1 MAKSFVSFL
10 FRIKTPSIETLH
22 WETSLTLFF
31 NFLHRLLQ
39 LQCFWWLSV
48 KLFRRY
54 HAELRAVRRRSL
66 TYESFSAMISTLMR
80 LRRASS
86 TARGEEEDIMLQTS
100 VIEDWLDALDG
111 RLFAQVQEVYKE
123 ELQEASL
130 VDIKKVLVEE
140 VEGNLKVG

>member
-1 MAKSFVSFL
+1 
-10 FRIKTPSIETLH
+10 
-22 WETSLTLFF
+22 
-31 NFLHRLLQ
+31 
-39 LQCFWWLSV
+39 
-48 KLFRRY
+48 
-54 HAELRAVRRRSL
+54 
-66 TYESFSAMISTLMR
+66 MISTLMR

-86 TARGEEEDIMLQTS
+86 TAKGEEEDILLQTS

>member
-1 MAKSFVSFL
+1 
-10 FRIKTPSIETLH
+10 
-22 WETSLTLFF
+22 
-31 NFLHRLLQ
+31 
-39 LQCFWWLSV
+39 
-48 KLFRRY
+48 
-54 HAELRAVRRRSL
+54 
-66 TYESFSAMISTLMR
+66 MISTLMR

-111 RLFAQVQEVYKE
+111 RLFAQVQKVYKE
-123 ELQEASL
+123 ELEEASL

>member
-1 MAKSFVSFL
+1 
-10 FRIKTPSIETLH
+10 
-22 WETSLTLFF
+22 
-31 NFLHRLLQ
+31 
-39 LQCFWWLSV
+39 
-48 KLFRRY
+48 
-54 HAELRAVRRRSL
+54 
-66 TYESFSAMISTLMR
+66 
-80 LRRASS
+80 
-86 TARGEEEDIMLQTS
+86 MLQTS

>member
-1 MAKSFVSFL
+1 
-10 FRIKTPSIETLH
+10 
-22 WETSLTLFF
+22 
-31 NFLHRLLQ
+31 
-39 LQCFWWLSV
+39 
-48 KLFRRY
+48 
-54 HAELRAVRRRSL
+54 
-66 TYESFSAMISTLMR
+66 MISTLMR

-140 VEGNLKVG
+140 T

>member
-1 MAKSFVSFL
+1 M
-10 FRIKTPSIETLH
+10 
-22 WETSLTLFF
+22 
-31 NFLHRLLQ
+31 
-39 LQCFWWLSV
+39 

-86 TARGEEEDIMLQTS
+86 TARGEEDIMLQTS

-123 ELQEASL
+123 ELEEASL

>member
-1 MAKSFVSFL
+1 
-10 FRIKTPSIETLH
+10 
-22 WETSLTLFF
+22 
-31 NFLHRLLQ
+31 
-39 LQCFWWLSV
+39 
-48 KLFRRY
+48 
-54 HAELRAVRRRSL
+54 
-66 TYESFSAMISTLMR
+66 MISTLMR

-123 ELQEASL
+123 ELEEASL

-140 VEGNLKVG
+140 GEGNLKVG

>member
-1 MAKSFVSFL
+1 
-10 FRIKTPSIETLH
+10 
-22 WETSLTLFF
+22 
-31 NFLHRLLQ
+31 
-39 LQCFWWLSV
+39 
-48 KLFRRY
+48 
-54 HAELRAVRRRSL
+54 
-66 TYESFSAMISTLMR
+66 MISTLMR

-100 VIEDWLDALDG
+100 VIEEWLDALDG

-123 ELQEASL
+123 ELEEASL

>member
-1 MAKSFVSFL
+1 
-10 FRIKTPSIETLH
+10 
-22 WETSLTLFF
+22 
-31 NFLHRLLQ
+31 
-39 LQCFWWLSV
+39 
-48 KLFRRY
+48 
-54 HAELRAVRRRSL
+54 
-66 TYESFSAMISTLMR
+66 MISTLMR

-123 ELQEASL
+123 ELEEASL

-140 VEGNLKVG
+140 VEGNLKGG

>member
-1 MAKSFVSFL
+1 
-10 FRIKTPSIETLH
+10 
-22 WETSLTLFF
+22 
-31 NFLHRLLQ
+31 
-39 LQCFWWLSV
+39 
-48 KLFRRY
+48 
-54 HAELRAVRRRSL
+54 
-66 TYESFSAMISTLMR
+66 MISTLMR

-123 ELQEASL
+123 ELEEASL

>member
-1 MAKSFVSFL
+1 
-10 FRIKTPSIETLH
+10 
-22 WETSLTLFF
+22 
-31 NFLHRLLQ
+31 
-39 LQCFWWLSV
+39 
-48 KLFRRY
+48 
-54 HAELRAVRRRSL
+54 
-66 TYESFSAMISTLMR
+66 MISTLMR

-86 TARGEEEDIMLQTS
+86 TAKGEEEDIMLQTS

-123 ELQEASL
+123 ELEEASL

>member
-1 MAKSFVSFL
+1 
-10 FRIKTPSIETLH
+10 
-22 WETSLTLFF
+22 
-31 NFLHRLLQ
+31 
-39 LQCFWWLSV
+39 
-48 KLFRRY
+48 
-54 HAELRAVRRRSL
+54 
-66 TYESFSAMISTLMR
+66 MISTLMR

-86 TARGEEEDIMLQTS
+86 TARGEDEDIMLQTS

-123 ELQEASL
+123 ELEEASL

>member
-1 MAKSFVSFL
+1 
-10 FRIKTPSIETLH
+10 
-22 WETSLTLFF
+22 
-31 NFLHRLLQ
+31 
-39 LQCFWWLSV
+39 
-48 KLFRRY
+48 
-54 HAELRAVRRRSL
+54 
-66 TYESFSAMISTLMR
+66 MISTLMR

-123 ELQEASL
+123 ELEEASL

-140 VEGNLKVG
+140 V

>member
-1 MAKSFVSFL
+1 
-10 FRIKTPSIETLH
+10 
-22 WETSLTLFF
+22 
-31 NFLHRLLQ
+31 
-39 LQCFWWLSV
+39 
-48 KLFRRY
+48 
-54 HAELRAVRRRSL
+54 
-66 TYESFSAMISTLMR
+66 MISTLMR

>member
-1 MAKSFVSFL
+1 
-10 FRIKTPSIETLH
+10 
-22 WETSLTLFF
+22 
-31 NFLHRLLQ
+31 
-39 LQCFWWLSV
+39 
-48 KLFRRY
+48 
-54 HAELRAVRRRSL
+54 
-66 TYESFSAMISTLMR
+66 MISTLMR

-123 ELQEASL
+123 ELEEASL

-140 VEGNLKVG
+140 VEGNLKVGWTNF

>member
-1 MAKSFVSFL
+1 
-10 FRIKTPSIETLH
+10 
-22 WETSLTLFF
+22 
-31 NFLHRLLQ
+31 
-39 LQCFWWLSV
+39 
-48 KLFRRY
+48 
-54 HAELRAVRRRSL
+54 
-66 TYESFSAMISTLMR
+66 MISTLMR

-140 VEGNLKVG
+140 VEGNLKVD